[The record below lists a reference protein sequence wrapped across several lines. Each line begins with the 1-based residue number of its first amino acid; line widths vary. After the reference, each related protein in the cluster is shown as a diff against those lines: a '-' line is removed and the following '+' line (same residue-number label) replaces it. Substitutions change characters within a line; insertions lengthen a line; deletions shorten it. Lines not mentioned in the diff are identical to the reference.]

1 MTDILL
7 LLATAVALCLYLPQL
22 LHTYRSRD
30 VSSFHKGTILLRVVA
45 NLLYAWYAA
54 LESVYIL
61 LGTSIMIM
69 TFEAVL
75 LVMCLAYASRITTTA
90 CHACGRRTTTMP
102 VLPNHVRQHWGKR
115 GGSHA
120 HRDQLMLRNNL
131 VKRVCINAAAAATTA
146 GKGREGESLRV
157 LDLASGNGG
166 DLHKWMRCG
175 VPVEYVGVESASS
188 RVEEARRRAAALP
201 GLNARFECS
210 DVLDY
215 LLRRPGEDDYDIIS
229 LQFGLNYLVSD
240 REALADLMQS
250 LARRLRDGGRIIMSV
265 ISDRAAVAEMMT
277 EVDVAS
283 PYFSLVPLEG
293 QSVPQG
299 ETGFMYAFSMHG
311 CVDGCIESLVR
322 LQDIRDACAAL
333 GLSCA
338 DRPFQ
343 EFGSDDHPDF
353 ATISLHPMQRRA
365 CALYSSLTIA
375 MATTPTRRKR
385 SRGDAGLDEVVDEVE

>member
-1 MTDILL
+1 
-7 LLATAVALCLYLPQL
+7 
-22 LHTYRSRD
+22 
-30 VSSFHKGTILLRVVA
+30 
-45 NLLYAWYAA
+45 
-54 LESVYIL
+54 
-61 LGTSIMIM
+61 
-69 TFEAVL
+69 
-75 LVMCLAYASRITTTA
+75 
-90 CHACGRRTTTMP
+90 MP

-131 VKRVCINAAAAATTA
+131 VKRVCINAAAAATATT
-146 GKGREGESLRV
+146 GESLRV

-166 DLHKWMRCG
+166 DLHKYMRCG

-188 RVEEARRRAAALP
+188 RVEEARRRAATLP

-215 LLRRPGEDDYDIIS
+215 LRRREDVYDIIS

-240 REALADLMQS
+240 REALAALMKS
-250 LARRLRDGGRIIMSV
+250 LVMRLRDGGRIIMSV

-277 EVDVAS
+277 EVDDVS
-283 PYFSLVPLEG
+283 PYFSLVPLED

-322 LQDIRDACAAL
+322 IQDIRDACAAL
-333 GLSCA
+333 GWSCA
-338 DRPFQ
+338 ARDFQ
-343 EFGSDDHPDF
+343 DFGVEDHPDF

-365 CALYSSLTIA
+365 CALYTSLTIA
-375 MATTPTRRKR
+375 MAKTKTRRKR
-385 SRGDAGLDEVVDEVE
+385 TRDFAGIDDVEEVE